1 MIIVL
6 KPGTQQE
13 EIQKLT
19 KQLEAKGVSVNPVIG
34 TDLSILGLVGD
45 TSKIDPT
52 QVEANRNVE
61 RVMHGAEPFK
71 KANRMFHPEDTVV
84 EVRGRKIGGK
94 ALTIIAGPCS
104 VESEEQI
111 IAIAQEAVSY
121 THLTGGFNLQ
131 IAFSTGYLAGVGAA
145 QEMEN

>member
-61 RVMHGAEPFK
+61 RVMHVAEPF
-71 KANRMFHPEDTVV
+71 
-84 EVRGRKIGGK
+84 
-94 ALTIIAGPCS
+94 
-104 VESEEQI
+104 
-111 IAIAQEAVSY
+111 
-121 THLTGGFNLQ
+121 
-131 IAFSTGYLAGVGAA
+131 
-145 QEMEN
+145 